1 MWSSLVLLLVSLIL
15 LTLGAELLVRGASI
29 LALRAGVSSFFVG
42 MTIVGFGTSTP
53 ELATS
58 IFAALDGSPEIAVGN
73 VVGSNIANLTGMLGV
88 IAIVSPIAV
97 RAGSITREV
106 LLLVAVTALPY
117 VALATQGV
125 LDRVIG
131 VAFLLGLLWFVW
143 WSYRTNLTS
152 EPDADAP
159 KVPPGWRG
167 GVAWNLVL
175 SIVGIAVLAGS
186 SRLLVDS
193 AVELAT
199 RWGVSE
205 LVVGLTIIA
214 VGTSAPELVTSLVAQ
229 LRGRS
234 DLGLGNLVGSGI
246 FNVLGILGATAL
258 LQPTPL
264 SRQIFWFDL
273 PVAILVAAAMLPIM
287 RTGRSISRAEG
298 IALLAGFV
306 LYTVALYQGW
316 PAALGAA
323 EPITP

>member
-117 VALATQGV
+117 AALGTQGV
-125 LDRVIG
+125 LDRVMG

>member
-117 VALATQGV
+117 AALATQGV

-186 SRLLVDS
+186 SKLLVDS

>member
-131 VAFLLGLLWFVW
+131 VALLLGLLWFVW
-143 WSYRTNLTS
+143 WSYRTNRTS

-186 SRLLVDS
+186 SKLLVDS

-287 RTGRSISRAEG
+287 RTGRSIGRAEG

>member
-1 MWSSLVLLLVSLIL
+1 MWSSLVLLLVSLVL

-73 VVGSNIANLTGMLGV
+73 VVGSNIANLTAILGA
-88 IAIVSPIAV
+88 IALVSPIAV

-106 LLLVAVTALPY
+106 LLLVAVTSLPY
-117 VALATQGV
+117 AALATQGI
-125 LDRVIG
+125 LDRTIG
-131 VAFLLGLLWFVW
+131 IAFLLGLLGFVW
-143 WSYRTNLTS
+143 WSYRTNRTS
-152 EPDADAP
+152 EPDSDAP
-159 KVPPGWRG
+159 TVPAGWRG
-167 GVAWNLVL
+167 GVAWNGVL
-175 SIVGIAVLAGS
+175 CLGGIAVLAGS

-199 RWGVSE
+199 HWGVSE
-205 LVVGLTIIA
+205 LVIGLTIVA
-214 VGTSAPELVTSLVAQ
+214 MGTSAPELVTSLVAQ
-229 LRGRS
+229 IRGRS

-258 LQPTPL
+258 LQPTQISP
-264 SRQIFWFDL
+264 QIFRFDL

-287 RTGRSISRAEG
+287 RSGRSINRAEG
-298 IALLAGFV
+298 IVLLAAFV

-316 PAALGAA
+316 PAALAA
-323 EPITP
+323 AG